1 VAVVADPHADVA
13 RHPSPSE
20 GRRTAESSGW
30 ADLWWALTSG
40 VAVMALILAFIGL
53 LLPARGDRADSAAG
67 NASSGGAQRFEV
79 ELGDLY
85 VKPNTLE
92 VEAGRPVVLV
102 VTNASTAMSH
112 DLKLDGATGTE
123 LLAPGESQE
132 VELDAVNDGAQAWC
146 TVPGH
151 KAAGMVLTFVVKD
164 RASPTAPPG
173 TTPPDGQGTAAAV
186 IDPQATPAADWNPFD
201 PTLEPAPGATEH
213 NIELSATEV
222 MKEVAPGVSQEL
234 WTFNNQVPAPV
245 IRGKVGDLFTVT
257 LRNDGKLGHSIDFHA
272 SRVAW
277 DDEMR
282 TIQPGES
289 LVYQFRA
296 EHAGIYMYHCGT
308 APTLHHIGNG
318 MYGAIIIDP
327 VDLAPVDHEFVFVQ
341 SEFYLG
347 PDGEPGDL
355 TKMEQDQWDAVV
367 FNGYHNQFSHAPIR
381 VEPGERIRAW
391 VLDAGPSENASFH
404 VVGTIFDTV
413 YFEGRYELRPGPDHG
428 GSQALALQPAQGGFV
443 EFSLPEPG
451 FYPIVTHKFS
461 NVGKGASGLF
471 QAGDVELPTG
481 GGH

>member
-222 MKEVAPGVSQEL
+222 MRRSR
-234 WTFNNQVPAPV
+234 PASA
-245 IRGKVGDLFTVT
+245 RSC
-257 LRNDGKLGHSIDFHA
+257 GHSTTRFPHRSSA
-272 SRVAW
+272 ARWATCSR
-277 DDEMR
+277 
-282 TIQPGES
+282 
-289 LVYQFRA
+289 
-296 EHAGIYMYHCGT
+296 
-308 APTLHHIGNG
+308 
-318 MYGAIIIDP
+318 
-327 VDLAPVDHEFVFVQ
+327 
-341 SEFYLG
+341 
-347 PDGEPGDL
+347 
-355 TKMEQDQWDAVV
+355 
-367 FNGYHNQFSHAPIR
+367 
-381 VEPGERIRAW
+381 
-391 VLDAGPSENASFH
+391 
-404 VVGTIFDTV
+404 
-413 YFEGRYELRPGPDHG
+413 
-428 GSQALALQPAQGGFV
+428 
-443 EFSLPEPG
+443 
-451 FYPIVTHKFS
+451 
-461 NVGKGASGLF
+461 
-471 QAGDVELPTG
+471 
-481 GGH
+481 